1 MDPSKKENLASISKL
16 LHRILDIMYN
26 KMSLPCDATGLS
38 FVYYNITY
46 DMTFF
51 GFFHSRI
58 ICKANRC
65 VTVYVLYYVPIFSRD
80 NNKSNN
86 L

>member
-1 MDPSKKENLASISKL
+1 MDLSKKENLASISKL

-51 GFFHSRI
+51 GFFYS
-58 ICKANRC
+58 
-65 VTVYVLYYVPIFSRD
+65 T
-80 NNKSNN
+80 
-86 L
+86 